1 MTKVT
6 TFAGIDISKL
16 SFDVCIAMEENKE
29 KQKQFSYDKE
39 GMEALV
45 QWLPAGSHCI
55 MEATGVYHLRLA
67 CWLSEKGI
75 AVSVVNPLV
84 IKRFSQMRLTRAK
97 TDRSDARM
105 IAAYGKTEQ
114 PALWQPP
121 KAYQVKLQQ
130 MDALLQQ
137 LQKQHSVF
145 LCQREAFT
153 AGGMMDKEV
162 KQFLQKAITHLKKQI
177 LQIENRMEVIIEEH
191 QAEMTGNITTIPG
204 IGKKTAIVL
213 MVLSDCFT
221 KFKSYKQL
229 SAYVGLSPRIYESG
243 TSVKGKAKICKMGMS
258 RIRALLYVCAWSA
271 SRYNKACKELY
282 ERLTAAGKPK
292 KLALVAVANK
302 LIKQVFAIAT
312 GNTQYQENYSK
323 NICF

>member
-6 TFAGIDISKL
+6 TFTGIDISKL
-16 SFDVCIAMEENKE
+16 SFDACILTEGDKE
-29 KQKQFSYDKE
+29 KQKQFSYNKE
-39 GMEALV
+39 GMEAFV
-45 QWLPAGSHCI
+45 QWLPQHSHCI

-67 CWLSEKGI
+67 GYLHERGI

-84 IKRFSQMRLTRAK
+84 IKRFSQMRLLRAK

-105 IAAYGKTEQ
+105 IAAYGRTEQ
-114 PALWQPP
+114 PHLWQPP
-121 KAYQVKLQQ
+121 KAYQAKLQQ
-130 MDALLQQ
+130 MDSLLQQ
-137 LQKQHSVF
+137 WQKQRSAL
-145 LCQREAFT
+145 LCQQEAFT

-162 KQFLQKAITHLKKQI
+162 KQFLQKSIAHLDKQI
-177 LQIENRMEVIIEEH
+177 LQIEKRMEQIIEEH
-191 QAEMTGNITTIPG
+191 QAEMAGNITTIPG

-213 MVLSDCFT
+213 MVLSDCFQ
-221 KFKSYKQL
+221 KFSNYKQL